1 MTDLPDQY
9 AMLVRFGHKVRLRR
23 MEWLC
28 GAVCFIA
35 GFILLAPGAIFD
47 NGPAYAFIRTLISEE
62 VLGVITIFAGALRL
76 AGLIINGARR
86 RVTPW
91 MRLFGAVLGAGIF
104 TALSLGFLA
113 SGVIGLWMIGVPVYA
128 TVEYLNIW
136 DTTRD
141 ARQAHG

>member
-1 MTDLPDQY
+1 MTDLPVDHAIVLHY
-9 AMLVRFGHKVRLRR
+9 GYKARLRR
-23 MEWLC
+23 TEWLC

-35 GFILLAPGAIFD
+35 GFVLLAPGSLFD
-47 NGPAYAFIRTLISEE
+47 NGAAYSFIRTVISEE
-62 VLGVITIFAGALRL
+62 LLGVITIFAGALRL

-86 RVTPW
+86 TITPW
-91 MRLFGAVLGAGIF
+91 MRLGGAVLGAGIF
-104 TALSLGFLA
+104 TALSMGFLA
-113 SGVIGLWMIGVPVYA
+113 SGVVGLWTIGVPVYA